1 MTMEIKQSIVDY
13 FKSKFPSVE
22 MKEIWRAEGKIADE
36 LRKMN
41 VGDIILFDVENYN
54 YPTIRS
60 APGTIM
66 VKERMKE
73 GREWKTRVDYDNQAI
88 AVLRCK

>member
-1 MTMEIKQSIVDY
+1 MEIKQSIVDY

-22 MKEIWRAEGKIADE
+22 MKGIWRAEGKIADE

-73 GREWKTRVDYDNQAI
+73 GREWKTRVD
-88 AVLRCK
+88 

>member
-1 MTMEIKQSIVDY
+1 MEIKQSIVDY

-22 MKEIWRAEGKIADE
+22 MKGIWRAEGKIADE

-73 GREWKTRVDYDNQAI
+73 GREWKTRDDYDNQDI